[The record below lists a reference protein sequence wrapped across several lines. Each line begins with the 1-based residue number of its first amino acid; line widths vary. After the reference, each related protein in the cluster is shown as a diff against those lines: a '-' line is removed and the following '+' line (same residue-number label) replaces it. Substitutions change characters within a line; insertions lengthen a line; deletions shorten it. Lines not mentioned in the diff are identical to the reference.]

1 MPIEPKPQDLCDRE
15 KHVTYPRIV
24 SLRGKQIEITEEK
37 RASRLEEMPEIAWIE
52 NQDLRDKVIDAWVA
66 ALEAHGFRRIS
77 DMKPS
82 GNYDSS
88 PLLTGTQADHMRSV
102 CRLAL
107 KSAEEMAG
115 LFPNFRYNR
124 DILIA
129 GALCHDI
136 GKVWEFQPDNV
147 QRWKAD
153 PYAVGMPSIRH
164 PGYGVYVCF
173 SMDLPEAVAHIAAA
187 HSAEGELLE
196 RSLENTI
203 VHWADVT
210 FWKVVQAGRQFADT
224 DTWLDGQLGGTS
236 GQPKVVKP

>member
-1 MPIEPKPQDLCDRE
+1 
-15 KHVTYPRIV
+15 VTYPRTV
-24 SLRGKQIEITEEK
+24 TLRGKSIEITEAK
-37 RASRLEEMPEIAWIE
+37 RSARVAEMPEIEWIE
-52 NQDLRDKVIDAWVA
+52 DRDLRDKVTDAWVA
-66 ALEAHGFRRIS
+66 ALEAHGFTQIS
-77 DMKPS
+77 EMKPS

-88 PLLTGTQADHMRSV
+88 PLLTGTQCDHMRSV

-107 KSAEEMAG
+107 KSAEEMAN

-147 QRWKAD
+147 KRWKAD
-153 PYAVGMPSIRH
+153 PYAVGFPSVRH
-164 PGYGVYVCF
+164 PGYGVFICF

-210 FWKVVQAGRQFADT
+210 FWKVVQAGRQFAET
-224 DTWLDGQLGGTS
+224 DTWLDGLTGGVS
-236 GQPKVVKP
+236 GQLKSGRQ